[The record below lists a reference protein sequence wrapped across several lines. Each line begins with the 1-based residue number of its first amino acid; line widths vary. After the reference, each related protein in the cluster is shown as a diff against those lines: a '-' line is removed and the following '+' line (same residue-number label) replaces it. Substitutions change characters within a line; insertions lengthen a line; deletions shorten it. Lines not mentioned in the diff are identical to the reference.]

1 VFAIVLV
8 YLIMVVNFQ
17 SWLDPLIILCCLP
30 GALAGVLWMLFVT
43 QTTLN
48 VPSLMGAI
56 MSIGVAS
63 SNSIL
68 LVVFANDERAA
79 GKNEREAAISAGVT
93 RLRPV
98 CMTALAMLL
107 GMLPMALALG
117 EGGEQNAPLG
127 RAVIGGLLVATFS
140 TLFIVPIAYT
150 MLRKKPPVDHD
161 RQIQEEEHQGEP
173 QHASP
178 HPA

>member
-1 VFAIVLV
+1 
-8 YLIMVVNFQ
+8 
-17 SWLDPLIILCCLP
+17 
-30 GALAGVLWMLFVT
+30 MLFVT

-48 VPSLMGAI
+48 VPSLMGVI
-56 MSIGVAS
+56 MSIGVAT

-68 LVVFANDERAA
+68 LVVFANDERAEK
-79 GKNEREAAISAGVT
+79 KNEREAALSAGVT

-107 GMLPMALALG
+107 GMLPMSLALG

-127 RAVIGGLLVATFS
+127 RAVIGGLSVATIS

-150 MLRKKPPVDHD
+150 FLRKKEPADFD
-161 RQIQEEEHQGEP
+161 TRIAEEERQKVGGSPRPEP
-173 QHASP
+173 A
-178 HPA
+178 

>member
-1 VFAIVLV
+1 
-8 YLIMVVNFQ
+8 
-17 SWLDPLIILCCLP
+17 
-30 GALAGVLWMLFVT
+30 
-43 QTTLN
+43 
-48 VPSLMGAI
+48 MGAI

-68 LVVFANDERAA
+68 LVVFANDERGT
-79 GKNEREAAISAGVT
+79 GKNERDAALSAGVT

-107 GMLPMALALG
+107 GMLPMSLALG

-150 MLRKKPPVDHD
+150 LLRKEPPVDYD
-161 RQIQEEEHQGEP
+161 QKIQKEEQGDEKSKNPAP
-173 QHASP
+173 Q
-178 HPA
+178 PA